1 MRGFHFA
8 NQHGGGQMKV
18 IVIGSGIMG
27 TGILAGLIAQRIPA
41 VLLGRDAQHCASAVL
56 AAQDIAAR
64 LAAGAKA
71 DAALV
76 ESGLFRTWSAWQDA
90 DIVIESVAEDLALK
104 QALFRDLDAR
114 VPAHI
119 PLGSNSSSYPI
130 SKIAAGLATRRRMFG
145 AHYFMPA
152 EIVPLVE
159 VVLGADSDP
168 ALGLK
173 VCELFTAMNK
183 KPVLVK
189 KDIAGFLANRIQHAL
204 MREALSLID
213 AGIAS
218 PEDVDLAVRCS
229 FGFRYAA
236 VGPIMQKEISGWDT
250 TLRAAT
256 EIYPTLSNTATVP
269 ACLAERVAQGKTGMK
284 SGEGFLKWTPE
295 TIHAAK
301 AEYERKLKAAF
312 ALL

>member
-1 MRGFHFA
+1 M
-8 NQHGGGQMKV
+8 
-18 IVIGSGIMG
+18 
-27 TGILAGLIAQRIPA
+27 
-41 VLLGRDAQHCASAVL
+41 
-56 AAQDIAAR
+56 R
-64 LAAGAKA
+64 LAAGLVPEAKPEA
-71 DAALV
+71 SMV
-76 ESGLFRTWSAWQDA
+76 QSGLFETWGAWDDA
-90 DIVIESVAEDLALK
+90 SIVIENVAEDLALK

-119 PLGSNSSSYPI
+119 PIGSNSSSFGI

-168 ALGLK
+168 VLGQK
-173 VCELFTAMNK
+173 VCELFTSINK

-189 KDIAGFLANRIQHAL
+189 KDIAGFLANRMQSAL

-213 AGIAS
+213 SGIAS
-218 PEDVDLAVRCS
+218 PEDVDMAVRYS
-229 FGFRYAA
+229 FGFRFAA
-236 VGPIMQKEISGWDT
+236 AGPIMQKEISGWDT
-250 TLRAAT
+250 TLRAGT
-256 EIYPTLSNTATVP
+256 EIYPTLSNTPTVP
-269 ACLAERVAQGKTGMK
+269 ACLASRVAQGKYGMK

-295 TIHAAK
+295 TSKAAR

-312 ALL
+312 ELL

>member
-1 MRGFHFA
+1 
-8 NQHGGGQMKV
+8 MKV
-18 IVIGSGIMG
+18 VVIGTGIMG
-27 TGILAGLIAQRIPA
+27 TGIVAGLIAQRVPT
-41 VLLGRDAQHCASAVL
+41 VLLGRDAGRCASAVQT
-56 AAQDIAAR
+56 ATRIASG
-64 LAAGAKA
+64 LGANTNA
-71 DAALV
+71 DASPV
-76 ESGLFRTWSAWQDA
+76 VTGLIDIWSAWEDA
-90 DIVIESVAEDLALK
+90 SIVIETVAEDLALK
-104 QALFRDLDAR
+104 QSLFRDLDMR

-119 PLGSNSSSYPI
+119 PLGSNSSSYPV

-168 ALGLK
+168 ELGRK
-173 VCELFTAMNK
+173 VCALFIAMKK

-189 KDIAGFLANRIQHAL
+189 KDIAGFLANRMQHAL

-218 PEDVDLAVRCS
+218 PEDVDLAVRYS

-250 TLRAAT
+250 TLRAGT

-269 ACLAERVAQGKTGMK
+269 ACLAERVAQGKLGMK

-295 TIHAAK
+295 TAKAAK

-312 ALL
+312 ELL

>member
-1 MRGFHFA
+1 
-8 NQHGGGQMKV
+8 MKV
-18 IVIGSGIMG
+18 IVIGTGIMG
-27 TGILAGLIAQRIPA
+27 TGIVAGLIAQRIPT
-41 VLLGRDAQHCASAVL
+41 VLLGRDTGRCAGAVRDATWIATGL
-56 AAQDIAAR
+56 A
-64 LAAGAKA
+64 GVAKA
-71 DAALV
+71 DAPPV
-76 ESGLFRTWSAWQDA
+76 ESGLIDTWNSWAGVSL
-90 DIVIESVAEDLALK
+90 VIENLAEDLALK

-145 AHYFMPA
+145 THYFMPA

-168 ALGLK
+168 ELGRE
-173 VCELFTAMNK
+173 VCDLFTAMKK

-189 KDIAGFLANRIQHAL
+189 KDIAGFLANRMQHAL
-204 MREALSLID
+204 MREALALID

-218 PEDVDLAVRCS
+218 PEDVDLAVRYS

-250 TLRAAT
+250 TLRAGT

-269 ACLAERVAQGKTGMK
+269 ACLAERVAQGKIGMK

-295 TIHAAK
+295 TIKAAK

-312 ALL
+312 QLL

>member
-1 MRGFHFA
+1 
-8 NQHGGGQMKV
+8 MKV
-18 IVIGSGIMG
+18 IVIGTGIMG
-27 TGILAGLIAQRIPA
+27 TGIVAGLIAQRIPM
-41 VLLGRDAQHCASAVL
+41 VLLGRDAGRCAGAIRN
-56 AAQDIAAR
+56 ATQIAAG
-64 LAAGAKA
+64 LVADAKA
-71 DAALV
+71 DASLV
-76 ESGLFRTWSAWQDA
+76 EGGLIDAWDA
-90 DIVIESVAEDLALK
+90 WAGASIVIETVAEDLALK

-168 ALGLK
+168 ELGRT
-173 VCELFTAMNK
+173 VCELFTAMKK

-189 KDIAGFLANRIQHAL
+189 KDIAGFLANRMQHAL

-218 PEDVDLAVRCS
+218 PEDVDLAVRYS

-250 TLRAAT
+250 TLRAGT

-269 ACLAERVAQGKTGMK
+269 ACLAGRVAQGKTGMK

-295 TIHAAK
+295 TIKAAK

>member
-1 MRGFHFA
+1 
-8 NQHGGGQMKV
+8 MKV
-18 IVIGSGIMG
+18 IVIGTGIMG
-27 TGILAGLIAQRIPA
+27 TGIVAGLIAQRIPT
-41 VLLGRDAQHCASAVL
+41 VLLGRDAARCAGAIRN
-56 AAQDIAAR
+56 ATQIAAG
-64 LAAGAKA
+64 LVADAKA
-71 DAALV
+71 DASRV
-76 ESGLFRTWSAWQDA
+76 EAGLIDAWSDWERAS
-90 DIVIESVAEDLALK
+90 IVIETVAEDLALK
-104 QALFRDLDAR
+104 RALFRDLDAR

-130 SKIAAGLATRRRMFG
+130 SKIAAGLSTRRRMFG

-159 VVLGADSDP
+159 VVLGADSD
-168 ALGLK
+168 AELGLK
-173 VCELFTAMNK
+173 VCELFTAMKK

-218 PEDVDLAVRCS
+218 PEDVDLAVRYS

-250 TLRAAT
+250 TLRAGT

-269 ACLAERVAQGKTGMK
+269 ACLAERVAQGKIGMK
-284 SGEGFLKWTPE
+284 SGEGFLKWTPDS
-295 TIHAAK
+295 IKAAK
-301 AEYERKLKAAF
+301 TEYERKLKAVF

>member
-1 MRGFHFA
+1 
-8 NQHGGGQMKV
+8 MKV
-18 IVIGSGIMG
+18 IVIGTGIMG
-27 TGILAGLIAQRIPA
+27 TGIVAGLIAQRIPT
-41 VLLGRDAQHCASAVL
+41 VLLGRDAARCADAIRN
-56 AAQDIAAR
+56 ATQIATGLVAD
-64 LAAGAKA
+64 ANAGASP
-71 DAALV
+71 V
-76 ESGLFRTWSAWQDA
+76 ESGLIGSWSAWEGA
-90 DIVIESVAEDLALK
+90 SIVIETVVEDLALK

-168 ALGLK
+168 ALGQN
-173 VCELFTAMNK
+173 VCDLFTAMKK

-189 KDIAGFLANRIQHAL
+189 KDIAGFLANRMQHAL
-204 MREALSLID
+204 LREALSLID

-218 PEDVDLAVRCS
+218 PEDVDLAVRFS

-250 TLRAAT
+250 TLRAGT

-269 ACLAERVAQGKTGMK
+269 ACLARRVAQGKIGMK
-284 SGEGFLKWTPE
+284 SGEGFVMWTPE
-295 TIHAAK
+295 TIKAAK
-301 AEYERKLKAAF
+301 AEYERKLKAVF

>member
-1 MRGFHFA
+1 
-8 NQHGGGQMKV
+8 MKV
-18 IVIGSGIMG
+18 IVIGTGIMG
-27 TGILAGLIAQRIPA
+27 TGIVAGLIAQRIPT
-41 VLLGRDAQHCASAVL
+41 VLLGRDAARSGKAIQNAT
-56 AAQDIAAR
+56 QIAAR
-64 LAAGAKA
+64 LVAGTKA
-71 DAALV
+71 DASLV
-76 ESGLFRTWSAWQDA
+76 EAGLIDAWSDWAGA
-90 DIVIESVAEDLALK
+90 SIVIETVAEDLPLK

-168 ALGLK
+168 ELGRK
-173 VCELFTAMNK
+173 VCDLFTAMKK

-204 MREALSLID
+204 MREALALID

-218 PEDVDLAVRCS
+218 PEDVDLAVRYS

-250 TLRAAT
+250 TLRAGT

-269 ACLAERVAQGKTGMK
+269 ACLAERVAQGKIGMK

-295 TIHAAK
+295 TIKAAK

-312 ALL
+312 ELL

>member
-1 MRGFHFA
+1 
-8 NQHGGGQMKV
+8 
-18 IVIGSGIMG
+18 MG
-27 TGILAGLIAQRIPA
+27 TGIVAGLIAQRIPT
-41 VLLGRDAQHCASAVL
+41 VLLGRDAARCAGAIRN
-56 AAQDIAAR
+56 ATQIAAG
-64 LAAGAKA
+64 LVA
-71 DAALV
+71 DAKTDASRV
-76 ESGLFRTWSAWQDA
+76 EAGPIDAWSDWERAS
-90 DIVIESVAEDLALK
+90 IVIETVAEDLALK
-104 QALFRDLDAR
+104 RALFRDLDAR

-130 SKIAAGLATRRRMFG
+130 SKIAAGLSTRRRMFG

-159 VVLGADSDP
+159 VVLGADSD
-168 ALGLK
+168 AELGLK
-173 VCELFTAMNK
+173 VCELFTAMKK

-218 PEDVDLAVRCS
+218 PEDVDLAVRYS

-250 TLRAAT
+250 TLRAGT

-269 ACLAERVAQGKTGMK
+269 ACLAERVAQGKIGMK

-295 TIHAAK
+295 TIKAAK

>member
-1 MRGFHFA
+1 
-8 NQHGGGQMKV
+8 MKV
-18 IVIGSGIMG
+18 IVIGTGIMG
-27 TGILAGLIAQRIPA
+27 TGIVAGLIAQRIPT
-41 VLLGRDAQHCASAVL
+41 VLLGRDAARCAKAIQN
-56 AAQDIAAR
+56 ATQIAAG
-64 LAAGAKA
+64 LVTGAKA
-71 DAALV
+71 YASLV
-76 ESGLFRTWSAWQDA
+76 EAGLIDAWSDWGGAS
-90 DIVIESVAEDLALK
+90 IVIETVAEDLALK

-130 SKIAAGLATRRRMFG
+130 SKIAAGLPTRRRMFG

-168 ALGLK
+168 ELGRK
-173 VCELFTAMNK
+173 VCELFTAMKK

-204 MREALSLID
+204 MREALALID

-218 PEDVDLAVRCS
+218 PEDVDLAVRYS

-250 TLRAAT
+250 TLRAGT

-269 ACLAERVAQGKTGMK
+269 ACLAERVAQGKIGMK

-295 TIHAAK
+295 TIKAAK

-312 ALL
+312 ELL

>member
-1 MRGFHFA
+1 
-8 NQHGGGQMKV
+8 MKV
-18 IVIGSGIMG
+18 IVIGTGIMG
-27 TGILAGLIAQRIPA
+27 TGIVAGLIAQRIPT
-41 VLLGRDAQHCASAVL
+41 VLLGRDAARCAGAIRN
-56 AAQDIAAR
+56 ATQIAAG
-64 LAAGAKA
+64 LVADAKA
-71 DAALV
+71 DASRV
-76 ESGLFRTWSAWQDA
+76 EAGLIDAWSDWERAS
-90 DIVIESVAEDLALK
+90 IVIETVAEDLALK
-104 QALFRDLDAR
+104 RALFRDLDAR

-130 SKIAAGLATRRRMFG
+130 SKIAAGLSTRRRMFG

-159 VVLGADSDP
+159 VVLGADSD
-168 ALGLK
+168 AELGLK
-173 VCELFTAMNK
+173 VCELFTAMKK

-218 PEDVDLAVRCS
+218 PEDVDLAVRYS

-250 TLRAAT
+250 TLRAGT

-269 ACLAERVAQGKTGMK
+269 ACLAERVAQGKIGMK
-284 SGEGFLKWTPE
+284 SGEGFLKWTPDS
-295 TIHAAK
+295 IKAAK

>member
-1 MRGFHFA
+1 M
-8 NQHGGGQMKV
+8 QV
-18 IVIGSGIMG
+18 IVIGTGIMG
-27 TGILAGLIAQRIPA
+27 TGVLAGLIAERIPA
-41 VLLGRDAQHCASAVL
+41 VLLGRDAQRCASAV
-56 AAQDIAAR
+56 QDARKLAAR
-64 LAAGAKA
+64 LGTKA
-71 DAALV
+71 TVDAAPV
-76 ESGLFRTWSAWQDA
+76 EAGLIQTWSAWEHA
-90 DIVIESVAEDLALK
+90 SIVIENVAEDLALK

>member
-1 MRGFHFA
+1 
-8 NQHGGGQMKV
+8 MKV
-18 IVIGSGIMG
+18 IIIGTGIMG
-27 TGILAGLIAQRIPA
+27 TGIVAGLIAQRIPT
-41 VLLGRDAQHCASAVL
+41 VLLGRDAARCAGAIRN
-56 AAQDIAAR
+56 ATQIAAG
-64 LAAGAKA
+64 LVADAKA
-71 DAALV
+71 DASRV
-76 ESGLFRTWSAWQDA
+76 EAGLIDAWSDWERAS
-90 DIVIESVAEDLALK
+90 IVIETVAEDLALK
-104 QALFRDLDAR
+104 RALFRDLDAR

-130 SKIAAGLATRRRMFG
+130 SKIAAGLSTRRRMFG

-159 VVLGADSDP
+159 VVLGADSD
-168 ALGLK
+168 AELGLK
-173 VCELFTAMNK
+173 VCELFTAMKK

-218 PEDVDLAVRCS
+218 PEDVDLAVRYS

-250 TLRAAT
+250 TLRAGT

-269 ACLAERVAQGKTGMK
+269 ACLAERVAQGKIGMK
-284 SGEGFLKWTPE
+284 SGEGFLKWTPDS
-295 TIHAAK
+295 IKAAK

>member
-1 MRGFHFA
+1 
-8 NQHGGGQMKV
+8 MKV
-18 IVIGSGIMG
+18 IVIGTGIMG
-27 TGILAGLIAQRIPA
+27 TGIVAGLIVQRIPA
-41 VLLGRDAQHCASAVL
+41 VLLGRDPGRCADAVRNARQIAAGL
-56 AAQDIAAR
+56 AAD
-64 LAAGAKA
+64 AKA
-71 DAALV
+71 HASPV
-76 ESGLFRTWSAWQDA
+76 ESGGIDTWNSWAGVS
-90 DIVIESVAEDLALK
+90 IVIENLAEDLALK

-119 PLGSNSSSYPI
+119 PLGSNSSSFGI
-130 SKIAAGLATRRRMFG
+130 SKVAAGLATRRRMFG

-168 ALGLK
+168 GLGRE
-173 VCELFTAMNK
+173 VCELFAAMKK

-189 KDIAGFLANRIQHAL
+189 KDIAGFLANRMQHAL
-204 MREALSLID
+204 MREALSLVD

-218 PEDVDLAVRCS
+218 PEDVDLAVRYS
-229 FGFRYAA
+229 FGFRFAA
-236 VGPIMQKEISGWDT
+236 AGPIMQKEISGWDT
-250 TLRAAT
+250 TLRAGT

-269 ACLAERVAQGKTGMK
+269 DCLAGRVAQGKIGMK

-295 TIHAAK
+295 TIKAAK

-312 ALL
+312 ELL

>member
-1 MRGFHFA
+1 
-8 NQHGGGQMKV
+8 MKV
-18 IVIGSGIMG
+18 IVIGTGIMG
-27 TGILAGLIAQRIPA
+27 TGIVAGLIAQRIPT
-41 VLLGRDAQHCASAVL
+41 VLLGRDAARCAGAIRN
-56 AAQDIAAR
+56 ATQIAAG
-64 LAAGAKA
+64 LVADAKA
-71 DAALV
+71 DASRV
-76 ESGLFRTWSAWQDA
+76 EAGLIDAWSDWERAS
-90 DIVIESVAEDLALK
+90 IVIETVAEDLALK
-104 QALFRDLDAR
+104 RALFRDLDAR

-130 SKIAAGLATRRRMFG
+130 SKIAAGLSTRRRMFG

-159 VVLGADSDP
+159 VVLGADSD
-168 ALGLK
+168 AELGLK
-173 VCELFTAMNK
+173 VCELFTAMKK

-189 KDIAGFLANRIQHAL
+189 KDIAGFLANRMQHAL

-218 PEDVDLAVRCS
+218 PEDVDLAVRYS

-250 TLRAAT
+250 TLRAGT

-269 ACLAERVAQGKTGMK
+269 ACLAERVAQGKIGMK
-284 SGEGFLKWTPE
+284 SGEGFLKWTPDS
-295 TIHAAK
+295 IKAAK
-301 AEYERKLKAAF
+301 TEYERKLKAVF

>member
-1 MRGFHFA
+1 
-8 NQHGGGQMKV
+8 MKV
-18 IVIGSGIMG
+18 IVIGTGIMG
-27 TGILAGLIAQRIPA
+27 TGIVAGLIAQRIPVA
-41 VLLGRDAQHCASAVL
+41 LLGRDAARCASAVHDAMRIAAGL
-56 AAQDIAAR
+56 AADAM
-64 LAAGAKA
+64 A
-71 DAALV
+71 DAPPV
-76 ESGLFRTWSAWQDA
+76 ETGLIDSWSAWGDA
-90 DIVIESVAEDLALK
+90 SIVIETVAEDLALK

-119 PLGSNSSSYPI
+119 PLGSNSSSYGI
-130 SKIAAGLATRRRMFG
+130 SKIAAGLPTRNRMFG

-168 ALGLK
+168 ELGRK
-173 VCELFTAMNK
+173 VCDLFSAMKK

-189 KDIAGFLANRIQHAL
+189 KDIAGFLANRMQHAL
-204 MREALSLID
+204 LREALSLID
-213 AGIAS
+213 SGIAS
-218 PEDVDLAVRCS
+218 PEDVDLAVRYS

-250 TLRAAT
+250 TLRAGT

-269 ACLAERVAQGKTGMK
+269 ACLAKRVAQGKIGMK

-295 TIHAAK
+295 TIKAAK
-301 AEYERKLKAAF
+301 EDYERKLKAAF

>member
-1 MRGFHFA
+1 
-8 NQHGGGQMKV
+8 MKV
-18 IVIGSGIMG
+18 IVIGTGIMG
-27 TGILAGLIAQRIPA
+27 TGIVAGLIAQRIHA
-41 VLLGRDAQHCASAVL
+41 VLLGRDAQRCAYAVQK
-56 AAQDIAAR
+56 AVEIAAG
-64 LAAGAKA
+64 LADTRP
-71 DAALV
+71 DASPV
-76 ESGLFRTWSAWQDA
+76 ESGLIDTWSKWDDA
-90 DIVIESVAEDLALK
+90 AIVIETVAEDLALK

-119 PLGSNSSSYPI
+119 PLGSNSSSFGI

-159 VVLGADSDP
+159 VVLGEDSDP
-168 ALGLK
+168 ALGQE
-173 VCELFTAMNK
+173 VCGLFTAMRK

-213 AGIAS
+213 AGVAS
-218 PEDVDLAVRCS
+218 PEDVDLAVRYS

-236 VGPIMQKEISGWDT
+236 VGPIVQKEISGWDT
-250 TLRAAT
+250 TLRAGT
-256 EIYPTLSNTATVP
+256 EIYPTLSNTPTVP
-269 ACLAERVAQGKTGMK
+269 ACLADLVAQGKTGMK

-295 TIHAAK
+295 TIKAAR

-312 ALL
+312 QLL